1 MKRYFLPLAFVLL
14 LPIVGYAQT
23 PAVKNPSGVSFTSP
37 DHAVVTAYEVD
48 VVTSTGTV
56 LTTIVTGRGTQAADG
71 TVTLSLNTQPIT
83 ISTEFYTFRVRA
95 VVGTIKSVDS
105 PSSDPWERAAGRPSK
120 PVVQ

>member
-1 MKRYFLPLAFVLL
+1 MKRYLCAVVCLLALTIPVF
-14 LPIVGYAQT
+14 AQT
-23 PAVKNPSGVSFTSP
+23 PPVKNPSGVSFTSP